1 MNELDVVLAHA
12 NINVAVGKL
21 RFSVDEI
28 KEKNP
33 QRSDLI
39 NSMEE
44 TVSTLI
50 FSAEVFRTLEKEY
63 RIARQRASDMN
74 LYVMQQD
81 KLIRELKEKNEELL
95 KYI

>member
-44 TVSTLI
+44 TISTLI
-50 FSAEVFRTLEKEY
+50 FSLEVFRTLEKEY

-74 LYVMQQD
+74 LYVMQQE

>member
-44 TVSTLI
+44 TISTLI

-63 RIARQRASDMN
+63 RIARQRASDMTV
-74 LYVMQQD
+74 YTMQQD
-81 KLIRELKEKNEELL
+81 KLIKELKEKNEELI

>member
-44 TVSTLI
+44 TISTLI
-50 FSAEVFRTLEKEY
+50 FSSEVFRTLEKEY

>member
-44 TVSTLI
+44 TISTLI
-50 FSAEVFRTLEKEY
+50 FSIEVFRALEKEY

-81 KLIRELKEKNEELL
+81 KLLSLIH
-95 KYI
+95 I